1 MLMGMLR
8 RFSERGELLR
18 EDAKEYAAEHE
29 HEHEHD
35 YEGGE
40 HE

>member
-8 RFSERGELLR
+8 RFSERGDFLR
-18 EDAKEYAAEHE
+18 EDAGEYGDEHE
-29 HEHEHD
+29 QEHD

-40 HE
+40 Q

>member
-8 RFSERGELLR
+8 RFSERGDFLR
-18 EDAKEYAAEHE
+18 EDAGEYGDEHE
-29 HEHEHD
+29 QEHEHD

-40 HE
+40 Q

>member
-8 RFSERGELLR
+8 RFSERGEFLR
-18 EDAKEYAAEHE
+18 EDADEYAAEHE

-35 YEGGE
+35 YEAGE
-40 HE
+40 Q